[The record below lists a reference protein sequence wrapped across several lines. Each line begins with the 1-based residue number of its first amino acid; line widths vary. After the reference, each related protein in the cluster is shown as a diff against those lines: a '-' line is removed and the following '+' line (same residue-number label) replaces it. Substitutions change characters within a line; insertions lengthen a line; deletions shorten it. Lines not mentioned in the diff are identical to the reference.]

1 MEQNR
6 EERRS
11 VIASQEN
18 LKDMIFSCH
27 IFISYLRY
35 LLMSIKFLLKGSG
48 VQSPQIDES
57 VINLNTINSV
67 LKKFGMRA
75 CVQVSCFTM
84 VFIRLCLPQHTS
96 GSGDHSS
103 SQPQPQSLF
112 QLKPTSDHRKP
123 T

>member
-1 MEQNR
+1 MEHNR
-6 EERRS
+6 EDRRS
-11 VIASQEN
+11 VIPSQEH
-18 LKDMIFSCH
+18 LKGMIFSCH

-35 LLMSIKFLLKGSG
+35 LLMSIKLCLKGSR
-48 VQSPQIDES
+48 VQSPQTDES

-75 CVQVSCFTM
+75 CIQVSCSPM

-103 SQPQPQSLF
+103 SQPQTQSLF
-112 QLKPTSDHRKP
+112 QLKPTLDHRKP